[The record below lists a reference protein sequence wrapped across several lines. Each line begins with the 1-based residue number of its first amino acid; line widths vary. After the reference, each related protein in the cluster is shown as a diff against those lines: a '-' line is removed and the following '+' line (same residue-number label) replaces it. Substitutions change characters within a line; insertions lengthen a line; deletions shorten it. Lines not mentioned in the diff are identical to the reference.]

1 MKFYAIF
8 LNELLYIYI
17 YIFLQA
23 NYIEHFY
30 VNRCHQRR
38 RLCENLLQ
46 RMQEESLAISLG
58 TYVKRSPFTPP
69 PPNTK
74 SEIQKSIIS

>member
-1 MKFYAIF
+1 MNYYI
-8 LNELLYIYI
+8 YIYI

-30 VNRCHQRR
+30 VNRCHKR

-46 RMQEESLAISLG
+46 KMQEESLAISLG
-58 TYVKRSPFTPP
+58 IYVKGSPFTFPP
-69 PPNTK
+69 PPPPPPQKK